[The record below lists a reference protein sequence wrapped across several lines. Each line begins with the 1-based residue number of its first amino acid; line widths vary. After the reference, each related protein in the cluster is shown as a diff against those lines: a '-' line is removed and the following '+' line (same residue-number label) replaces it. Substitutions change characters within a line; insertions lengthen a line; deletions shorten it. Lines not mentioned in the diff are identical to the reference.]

1 MLKSLDYIS
10 RRPLKVA
17 AGFAIAVSLIALLVA
32 CGGGGNES
40 TSTIASTTGTTAKA
54 LAVPPGWVGRVP
66 PPTLAWSP
74 VAITDTANPGSRQDI
89 PVTFTASANLSNI
102 VLAVVP
108 ALQSS
113 VTVTPSSFAALQK
126 GQVVTVTLSVA
137 PAANAAL
144 GAVQGTVQVRL
155 GSSTIASPLAVNIV
169 VVAAEVINGISVPP
183 EPPADLNNATLAGF
197 DANGN
202 GVRDD
207 VERILA
213 KQFGSMYPKF
223 TELTTYAKAEQA
235 FLITGSPSQL
245 LTISSLVI
253 CSNLNTDDTRIATN
267 SLLNSA
273 ERNRVYATLIASA
286 PPIGVREI
294 RRTCVK

>member
-137 PAANAAL
+137 PAANVAL
-144 GAVQGTVQVRL
+144 GTVQGTVRVRV
-155 GSSTIASPLAVNIV
+155 GTSTIASPLPVTV
-169 VVAAEVINGISVPP
+169 VVVTPELINGITVPP
-183 EPPADLNNATLAGF
+183 EPPPELNNATLAGF

-202 GVRDD
+202 GIRDD
-207 VERILA
+207 VERLVA
-213 KQFGSMYPKF
+213 RNFGTMASEY
-223 TELTTYAKAEQA
+223 TVAIQNARTLQTA
-235 FLITGSPSQL
+235 L
-245 LTISSLVI
+245 LTPSAATVKRHLDSFRCIKDIGQLTRLDLIDVAT
-253 CSNLNTDDTRIATN
+253 LNTPARGAVYGRAFSGSVN
-267 SLLNSA
+267 SS
-273 ERNRVYATLIASA
+273 E
-286 PPIGVREI
+286 G
-294 RRTCVK
+294 C